1 MDVIVE
7 YIRYK
12 LPPTTSPTFEADY
25 ARAASSLAASPFCL
39 GYELSRCVDEPGTYV
54 LRIRWTSI
62 EDHMQGFRRSEHFPP
77 FLAAIRPYVPQ
88 IEEMRHYE
96 LTAVVGGV
104 SD

>member
-1 MDVIVE
+1 VIVE

-12 LPPTTSPTFEADY
+12 LPPTTCAAFEADY

-39 GYELSRCVDEPGTYV
+39 GYELSRCIDEAGTYV
-54 LRIRWTSI
+54 LRIRWTSA

-77 FLAAIRPYVPQ
+77 FLAAIRPYVPL
-88 IEEMRHYE
+88 IDEMRHYE
-96 LTAVVGGV
+96 LTGVAGGV